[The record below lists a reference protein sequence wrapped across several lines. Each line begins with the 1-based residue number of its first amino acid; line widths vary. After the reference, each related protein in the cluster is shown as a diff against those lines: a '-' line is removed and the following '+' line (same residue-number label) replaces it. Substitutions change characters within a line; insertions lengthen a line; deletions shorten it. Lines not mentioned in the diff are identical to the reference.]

1 MIDDFDKMILVSVS
15 IVLALSELCLG
26 QVWIAPEFGKTEAC
40 VGTLKA
46 YKVRHCIIKY
56 IHK

>member
-1 MIDDFDKMILVSVS
+1 MIDDFEKMILVSVS

-56 IHK
+56 S